1 MTFSIIQTKKT
12 TTEQVRLLNNRDTDI
27 HSQEKVNFDGNGQSG
42 HLYEVVRIALASKN
56 DVYDKRY
63 KSQHFAFVK

>member
-1 MTFSIIQTKKT
+1 MTFSIIQTKKN

-27 HSQEKVNFDGNGQSG
+27 YSQEKVNFDGNGQSG